1 MERENG
7 TVVRRDELGGM
18 SYEGMSFFLEVT
30 HPSSLIPYNSLWDFH
45 NNSLFLY
52 TPSPIRIV
60 LAHIPTSLINDE
72 SELIQLLLK
81 RQAELNS
88 LLEITQAINKNSS
101 SNVLFEML
109 EVILNVHLRIG
120 KLRLLIREGEYFY
133 CAARFGGEFE
143 NAKTLQ
149 QICQVV
155 SDYKHITDLKANPD
169 VLLSKYEFFVPVYHK
184 DEFLAFV
191 LIGDFDTGHELLSN
205 DLNFIETLI
214 NVIVVALENKKL
226 LKERVDRE
234 RLRRDMELA
243 VEVQGMLI
251 PRSLP
256 KTGSVEVGATY
267 LPNENIGGDYFDFIK
282 LGPDEFLWCIA
293 DASGKGVSAALLM
306 ANLQASL
313 RAWSSV
319 ESDLVKVI
327 EHLNEIV
334 VSNTNGER
342 FITLFLGLYN
352 ERSRVLSY
360 VNAGHN
366 PPILINDKKIKFL
379 KEGTTIIGAF
389 DKLPS
394 IRMGTEILSPGSLIF
409 NYTDGL
415 VESANED
422 VFISDEELVDY
433 LTSNSNS
440 SVDDLNEAILRNI
453 QLNNNA
459 KMNSDDITILSIR
472 IL

>member
-1 MERENG
+1 MSHIS
-7 TVVRRDELGGM
+7 TSVV
-18 SYEGMSFFLEVT
+18 
-30 HPSSLIPYNSLWDFH
+30 
-45 NNSLFLY
+45 NN
-52 TPSPIRIV
+52 
-60 LAHIPTSLINDE
+60 E

-101 SNVLFEML
+101 SSVLFEML
-109 EVILNVHLRIG
+109 EVILNVHLKIG
-120 KLRLLIREGEYFY
+120 KVRLLIRESEHFY

-149 QICQVV
+149 HTCQALA
-155 SDYKHITDLKANPD
+155 DYKNITALKTNPD
-169 VLLSKYEFFVPVYHK
+169 ALLSQYEYFVPVFHK

-191 LIGDFDTGHELLSN
+191 LIGEFDTGHELLGN

-214 NVIVVALENKKL
+214 NLIVVALENKKL
-226 LKERVDRE
+226 FKERVDRE
-234 RLRRDMELA
+234 RLQRDMELA

-251 PRSLP
+251 PRILP

-267 LPNENIGGDYFDFIK
+267 LPNQNIGGDYFDFIK
-282 LGPDEFLWCIA
+282 LGPEEFLWCIA

-319 ESDLVKVI
+319 ENDLVKII
-327 EHLNEIV
+327 ERLNEIV

-352 ERSRVLSY
+352 ERTGELRY

-366 PPILINDKKIKFL
+366 PPILIRDNQVKFL
-379 KEGTTIIGAF
+379 TEGTTIIGAF

-394 IRMGTEILSPGSLIF
+394 VRVGVEVLSPGSLVF

-415 VESANED
+415 VESAGEEVYVTD
-422 VFISDEELVDY
+422 DELVEH
-433 LTSNSNS
+433 LMKNRTL

-459 KMNSDDITILSIR
+459 RMNSDDITLLSLR

>member
-1 MERENG
+1 
-7 TVVRRDELGGM
+7 LCPLPLWF
-18 SYEGMSFFLEVT
+18 SIFF
-30 HPSSLIPYNSLWDFH
+30 PYFYD
-45 NNSLFLY
+45 
-52 TPSPIRIV
+52 TPSAINIV
-60 LAHIPTSLINDE
+60 LAHIPTSVINDE

-109 EVILNVHLRIG
+109 EVILNVHLKIG
-120 KLRLLIREGEYFY
+120 KVRLLIRESEHFY
-133 CAARFGGEFE
+133 CAARFGGDFE

-149 QICQVV
+149 QTCQALA
-155 SDYKHITDLKANPD
+155 DYKNITSLKSNPD
-169 VLLSKYEFFVPVYHK
+169 PHLSKYEYFVPVLHK

-205 DLNFIETLI
+205 DLNFIQTLI

-226 LKERVDRE
+226 FRERVDRE
-234 RLRRDMELA
+234 RLQRDMELA

-267 LPNENIGGDYFDFIK
+267 LPNQNIGGDYFDFIK
-282 LGPDEFLWCIA
+282 LGSGEFLWCIA

-313 RAWSSV
+313 RAWASV
-319 ESDLVKVI
+319 ETDLVKVT
-327 EHLNEIV
+327 ERLNEIV

-352 ERSRVLSY
+352 EKTHQLKY

-366 PPILINDKKIKFL
+366 PPILISDGKVKFL
-379 KEGTTIIGAF
+379 TEGTTIIGAF
-389 DKLPS
+389 DQLPS
-394 IRMGTEILSPGSLIF
+394 IRLGTETLAPGSLVF

-422 VFISDEELVDY
+422 VYITDEELVEH
-433 LTSNSNS
+433 LSTSSHL
-440 SVDDLNEAILRNI
+440 SVDDLNEAILRDI
-453 QLNNNA
+453 QLSKNA
-459 KMNSDDITILSIR
+459 RMNSDDITILTIR

>member
-1 MERENG
+1 MAR
-7 TVVRRDELGGM
+7 
-18 SYEGMSFFLEVT
+18 
-30 HPSSLIPYNSLWDFH
+30 
-45 NNSLFLY
+45 
-52 TPSPIRIV
+52 TPASV
-60 LAHIPTSLINDE
+60 INDE

-101 SNVLFEML
+101 SSVLFEML
-109 EVILNVHLRIG
+109 EVILNVHLKIG
-120 KLRLLIREGEYFY
+120 KIRLLIRENEYFY

-149 QICQVV
+149 QTCQVLG
-155 SDYKHITDLKANPD
+155 DFKNITSLKSNPD
-169 VLLSKYEFFVPVYHK
+169 DLLSKYDYFVPVFHK
-184 DEFLAFV
+184 EEFLAFV
-191 LIGDFDTGHELLSN
+191 LIGDFDTGQELLNN
-205 DLNFIETLI
+205 DLNFIQTLI

-226 LKERVDRE
+226 FNERVDRE
-234 RLRRDMELA
+234 RLQRDMELA

-282 LGPDEFLWCIA
+282 ISPHEFLWCIA

-313 RAWSSV
+313 RAWASV

-327 EHLNEIV
+327 ERLNEIV

-342 FITLFLGLYN
+342 FITLFLGLFN
-352 ERSRVLSY
+352 ENTKELQY

-366 PPILINDKKIKFL
+366 PPILVSDGKVKFL
-379 KEGTTIIGAF
+379 TEGTTIIGAF
-389 DKLPS
+389 ETLPFVRVGNEKLS
-394 IRMGTEILSPGSLIF
+394 AGSLIF

-422 VFISDEELVDY
+422 IYISDEDLVGHLLDSSH
-433 LTSNSNS
+433 L
-440 SVDDLNEAILRNI
+440 SVDDLNESILKNI
-453 QLNNNA
+453 QIANNA
-459 KMNSDDITILSIR
+459 RMNSDDITILTIR
-472 IL
+472 VL

>member
-1 MERENG
+1 M
-7 TVVRRDELGGM
+7 
-18 SYEGMSFFLEVT
+18 
-30 HPSSLIPYNSLWDFH
+30 
-45 NNSLFLY
+45 
-52 TPSPIRIV
+52 
-60 LAHIPTSLINDE
+60 AHILTSVINDE

-101 SNVLFEML
+101 SSVLFEML
-109 EVILNVHLRIG
+109 EVILNVHLKIG
-120 KLRLLIREGEYFY
+120 KIRLLIRESEHFY

-149 QICQVV
+149 QTCQAL
-155 SDYKHITDLKANPD
+155 SDFKNITSLKSNPD
-169 VLLSKYEFFVPVYHK
+169 DLLSKYDYFVPVFHK
-184 DEFLAFV
+184 EEFLAFV
-191 LIGDFDTGHELLSN
+191 LIGDFDTGQELLNN
-205 DLNFIETLI
+205 DLNFIQTLI

-226 LKERVDRE
+226 FNERVDRE
-234 RLRRDMELA
+234 RLQRDMELA

-282 LGPDEFLWCIA
+282 ISPHEFLWCIA

-313 RAWSSV
+313 RAWASV

-327 EHLNEIV
+327 ERLNKIV

-342 FITLFLGLYN
+342 FITLFLGLFN
-352 ERSRVLSY
+352 ENTKELQY

-366 PPILINDKKIKFL
+366 PPILVSDGKVKFL

-389 DKLPS
+389 ETLPFVSVGKEKLS
-394 IRMGTEILSPGSLIF
+394 TGSLIF

-422 VFISDEELVDY
+422 IYISDEDLVGHLLDSSH
-433 LTSNSNS
+433 L
-440 SVDDLNEAILRNI
+440 SVDDLNESILKNI
-453 QLNNNA
+453 QMANNA
-459 KMNSDDITILSIR
+459 RMNSDDITILTIR
-472 IL
+472 VL

>member
-1 MERENG
+1 
-7 TVVRRDELGGM
+7 V
-18 SYEGMSFFLEVT
+18 
-30 HPSSLIPYNSLWDFH
+30 
-45 NNSLFLY
+45 
-52 TPSPIRIV
+52 
-60 LAHIPTSLINDE
+60 INEE

-101 SNVLFEML
+101 SSILFEML
-109 EVILNVHLRIG
+109 EVILNVHLKIG
-120 KLRLLIREGEYFY
+120 KVRLLIRESEHFY

-143 NAKTLQ
+143 NAKALQ
-149 QICQVV
+149 QTCQVL
-155 SDYKHITDLKANPD
+155 SDYKNITFLKSNPN
-169 VLLSKYEFFVPVYHK
+169 VLLNKYEYFVPVFHK

-191 LIGDFDTGHELLSN
+191 LIGDFYTGHELIDN
-205 DLNFIETLI
+205 DLNFIQTLI

-226 LKERVDRE
+226 FQERVDRE
-234 RLRRDMELA
+234 RLQRDMELA

-267 LPNENIGGDYFDFIK
+267 LPNQNIGGDYFDFIK
-282 LGPDEFLWCIA
+282 LGSDEFLWCIA

-313 RAWSSV
+313 RAWTSV
-319 ESDLVKVI
+319 ESDLVKVV
-327 EHLNEIV
+327 ERLNEIV

-352 ERSRVLSY
+352 EKTRLLKY

-366 PPILINDKKIKFL
+366 PPILINDKNVKFL

-394 IRMGTEILSPGSLIF
+394 VRVGSEILSSGSLIF

-415 VESANED
+415 VESPNEE
-422 VFISDEELVDY
+422 VYISDDELVEH
-433 LTSNSNS
+433 LMNS
-440 SVDDLNEAILRNI
+440 SHLTVDDLNEAILRNI
-453 QLNNNA
+453 QLANHA
-459 KMNSDDITILSIR
+459 RMNSDDITILSIR

>member
-1 MERENG
+1 
-7 TVVRRDELGGM
+7 V
-18 SYEGMSFFLEVT
+18 
-30 HPSSLIPYNSLWDFH
+30 
-45 NNSLFLY
+45 
-52 TPSPIRIV
+52 
-60 LAHIPTSLINDE
+60 INEE

-101 SNVLFEML
+101 SSILFEML
-109 EVILNVHLRIG
+109 EVILNVHLKIG
-120 KLRLLIREGEYFY
+120 KVRLLIRESEHFY

-143 NAKTLQ
+143 NAKALQ
-149 QICQVV
+149 QTCQVL
-155 SDYKHITDLKANPD
+155 SDYKNITFLKSNPN
-169 VLLSKYEFFVPVYHK
+169 VLLNKYEYFVPVFHK

-191 LIGDFDTGHELLSN
+191 LIGDFYTGHELIDN
-205 DLNFIETLI
+205 DLNFIQTLI

-226 LKERVDRE
+226 FQERVDRE
-234 RLRRDMELA
+234 RLQRDMELA

-267 LPNENIGGDYFDFIK
+267 LPNQNIGGDYFDFIK
-282 LGPDEFLWCIA
+282 LGSDEFLWCIA

-313 RAWSSV
+313 RAWTSV
-319 ESDLVKVI
+319 ESDLVKVV
-327 EHLNEIV
+327 ERLNEIV

-352 ERSRVLSY
+352 EKTRLLKY

-366 PPILINDKKIKFL
+366 PPILINEKNVKFL

-394 IRMGTEILSPGSLIF
+394 VRVGSEILSSGSLIF

-415 VESANED
+415 VESPNEE
-422 VFISDEELVDY
+422 VYISDDELVEH
-433 LTSNSNS
+433 LMNS
-440 SVDDLNEAILRNI
+440 SHLTVDDLNEAILRNI
-453 QLNNNA
+453 QLANHA
-459 KMNSDDITILSIR
+459 RMNSDDITILSIR